1 MKNYRRRIMDTLLEK
16 KLQAKGAVLIEGPK
30 WCGKTTT
37 AEKIA
42 NSKIMLA
49 KPDIKEHFKSLLEID
64 TDAALAGE
72 TPMLIDEWQT
82 VPKLWDAVRY
92 TVDHRHAMGQF
103 ILTGSAVPD
112 KDAEKER
119 EHSGTGRFAWLT
131 MRPMTLFESGES
143 NGTVSLGELFLA
155 PDKILQKNDLK
166 LSDIAFLICR
176 GGWPI
181 AVGLPEEA
189 ALEQAFDYYDAVT
202 KEDVTNVDGVKR
214 ASERVQRLMRAY
226 ARHQGTQASIATL
239 KEDLKNND
247 TTTLDEDT
255 ISSYLDALRKIFV
268 VEDMPAWNP
277 NLRSKTAIRTTDTRY
292 FVDPS
297 IATAALGLGPTDLM
311 NDLNSMGFFFEAMCV
326 RDLRVFTEA
335 LNGKV
340 YHYRDKSGL
349 ECDAVIHLRNG
360 QYGLI
365 EIKLGGDSLIKEG
378 AETLN
383 ELANQIDTT
392 RMKSPAFKMIL
403 TATGEYAYRRPED
416 GIYVVP
422 IGCLRP

>member
-1 MKNYRRRIMDTLLEK
+1 M
-16 KLQAKGAVLIEGPK
+16 PK

-37 AEKIA
+37 AEEIA
-42 NSKIMLA
+42 ASKIMLA
-49 KPDIKEHFKSLLEID
+49 KPDIKDHFKSLLEID
-64 TDAALAGE
+64 SDAALAGE

-112 KDAEKER
+112 TDAEKER
-119 EHSGTGRFAWLT
+119 EYSGTGRFAWLT

-143 NGTVSLGELFLA
+143 NGTISLGELFQA
-155 PDKILQKNDLK
+155 PEKILQKNDLK

-247 TTTLDEDT
+247 TKTLDEDT

-297 IATAALGLGPTDLM
+297 IATAALGLGPADLI

-326 RDLRVFTEA
+326 RDLRVFAEA

-349 ECDAVIHLRNG
+349 ECDAVVHLRNG

-422 IGCLRP
+422 IGCLKP